1 MFPLMRCDLED
12 PIHRRCIAAAIAK
25 DEDHADYLRHGV
37 VELGSHLRWGST
49 QLLDPRAHHDCK
61 SGTQPGGLYASTS
74 CSNDSRT
81 SPAHCADHYTYQLYF
96 SRLL

>member
-37 VELGSHLRWGST
+37 VELGVSRDATNTLREIST
-49 QLLDPRAHHDCK
+49 
-61 SGTQPGGLYASTS
+61 
-74 CSNDSRT
+74 NDAIF
-81 SPAHCADHYTYQLYF
+81 PEAL
-96 SRLL
+96 

>member
-1 MFPLMRCDLED
+1 MFPLVRCDLED
-12 PIHRRCIAAAIAK
+12 PIHRRCIAAAI
-25 DEDHADYLRHGV
+25 
-37 VELGSHLRWGST
+37 SHLRWGST

-81 SPAHCADHYTYQLYF
+81 SPAHCAGHYTYQLYF

>member
-1 MFPLMRCDLED
+1 MFPLVRCDLED
-12 PIHRRCIAAAIAK
+12 PIRRRCIAAAIA
-25 DEDHADYLRHGV
+25 
-37 VELGSHLRWGST
+37 SHLRWGST